1 MSGEEFAIR
10 ELLTNLIFN
19 AVDAMPDGGT
29 ITLGTMMD
37 GSSVRLSVSDTGTG
51 MSEEVKRRCLE
62 PFFTTKGAGGTGLGL
77 AMVQGI
83 VQRHNGTVDIESNL
97 GHGTTF
103 IIRFPIQRAG
113 KTPIMPAQVSAVSR
127 SLHVLVVDDEPLLCA
142 ITEAF
147 LMDDGHTVET
157 VNSGAAALERLKT
170 GQFALVI
177 TDRAMPGMNG
187 DQLAAAIHQSV
198 PSLPVILMTGF
209 GDIMHSANEM
219 PPHINAILS
228 KPLTQASLRTAL
240 AKAIQSQSSDR

>member
-1 MSGEEFAIR
+1 
-10 ELLTNLIFN
+10 
-19 AVDAMPDGGT
+19 
-29 ITLGTMMD
+29 
-37 GSSVRLSVSDTGTG
+37 
-51 MSEEVKRRCLE
+51 
-62 PFFTTKGAGGTGLGL
+62 
-77 AMVQGI
+77 
-83 VQRHNGTVDIESNL
+83 
-97 GHGTTF
+97 
-103 IIRFPIQRAG
+103 
-113 KTPIMPAQVSAVSR
+113 MPAQVSAVSR

-187 DQLAAAIHQSV
+187 DQLAATIHQSV
-198 PSLPVILMTGF
+198 PGLPVILMTGF

-240 AKAIQSQSSDR
+240 AKAIQSQ